1 MPLRNIN
8 AVISFWM
15 TSWKESL
22 LSHQMG
28 LHGNILLN
36 IARAQELMP
45 AIVTAWPQAHKLT
58 SPQAHKLKSSQARPP
73 TDRPRRR
80 RCRCRL
86 RRQLAAASAGA
97 SLPSW
102 EQPVKSVKS
111 GEEQPSWVCDP
122 GRRGEGQVAS
132 RSFGKLGVGRLH
144 KCGSSPEWRKLR
156 VQTAAARQQPGSVVG
171 AGALLGAG
179 RPGGRGEED
188 VHPGQGHKVQ
198 GPHHQRHHARRPVLR
213 RGPHLVSS
221 KQLPA

>member
-22 LSHQMG
+22 LSHQTG

-58 SPQAHKLKSSQARPP
+58 SSQAQKLTSSQADKLTHRP
-73 TDRPRRR
+73 TDRVAGGADAGSGDSW
-80 RCRCRL
+80 
-86 RRQLAAASAGA
+86 QLLLPVQASHLGNNRSKVSKAGR
-97 SLPSW
+97 SNHR
-102 EQPVKSVKS
+102 
-111 GEEQPSWVCDP
+111 SWVCDP

-179 RPGGRGEED
+179 RPGGRCRGCA
-188 VHPGQGHKVQ
+188 PWA
-198 GPHHQRHHARRPVLR
+198 GP
-213 RGPHLVSS
+213 
-221 KQLPA
+221 